1 VKQKYGDKVSVVYR
15 HFPLPMHKQ
24 AHRAAQAA
32 QCAHEQDGFW
42 KFHDALFA
50 DQKAWTDTDY
60 AAYAKS
66 AGLDA
71 DKLVACVESGRHAAT
86 VDADVKDGRNAGMGG
101 TPGFYINGVVLTG
114 AQPLPSFVDVIDA
127 ELARR

>member
-1 VKQKYGDKVSVVYR
+1 
-15 HFPLPMHKQ
+15 MHKQ

-32 QCAHEQDGFW
+32 ECAHEQDGFW

-50 DQKAWTDTDY
+50 DQKAWTDADFAT
-60 AAYAKS
+60 YAKS
-66 AGLDA
+66 SGLDA
-71 DKLVACVESGRHAAT
+71 DKLVQCVESGRHAAT
-86 VDADVKDGRNAGMGG
+86 VDTDVEEGRKAGMGG

-114 AQPLPSFVDVIDA
+114 AQPLGAFVDVIDA